1 MMDLPQTDMQHVI
14 ARGVDYVDVQITRQ
28 DTECFADVT
37 HQQLPQ
43 ELSNYLNSTLYLDW
57 HTPAVRFAAL
67 NVPCDS
73 DKPWDVALALWRYV
87 DKTIFIKNF
96 EVAFDPASN
105 VLATHQGD
113 CTEHAVLLAAL
124 ARARGLPS
132 RVLVGL
138 TQVPGMGGYEWEFGY
153 HAWTEVWIDGTWVS
167 LDAAL
172 RQAPVD
178 VSHIALGVSAVDGSD
193 PLRSVST
200 ALVQM
205 IGNLRIEVL
214 HQE

>member
-1 MMDLPQTDMQHVI
+1 M
-14 ARGVDYVDVQITRQ
+14 
-28 DTECFADVT
+28 
-37 HQQLPQ
+37 
-43 ELSNYLNSTLYLDW
+43 ELTPYLKSTLYLDW
-57 HTPAVRFAAL
+57 HNPAVRAAAL

-73 DKPWDVALALWRYV
+73 DKTWDLALALWKYV
-87 DKTIFIKNF
+87 DKTILTKNL

-105 VLATHQGD
+105 VLATGKGD

-138 TQVPGMGGYEWEFGY
+138 TQVPGTGGNEWEFGY
-153 HAWTEVWIDGTWVS
+153 HAWTEGWIDGTWVS

-178 VSHIALGVSAVDGSD
+178 VTHIALGLSSTDSPD

-205 IGNLRIEVL
+205 IGNIQIEVL
-214 HQE
+214 NQE